1 MVTTAPA
8 LDAAGRHAP
17 TEAWLDERGIAWTFE
32 PAMALGRIDR
42 AASLANQARLEPL
55 DEDVVERYAAD
66 YERGDR
72 FPPLIVY
79 PKGRDGAVVLIG
91 GNHRTAGATKAK
103 RKTHPAY
110 VVTVTDDQV
119 LPLTYEDNRRHG
131 LPPSDEERVL
141 QALHLIGARGLTQD
155 EAAAVVGL
163 SVFKMRQ
170 GVGLAKAERRAK
182 EAGVAGWSS
191 LPKTARWRLSS
202 VESDAVFGEAAR
214 LAVMHEM
221 GAADVDTLV
230 RQVNAAHD
238 NHEALAIIG
247 ETEEALTE
255 RPHRRYSSRAGM
267 NTPRARML
275 EALRIVASLDPI
287 AIVRGCA
294 DADQRKVLHDQ
305 ILRAARVMGTVAE
318 KLTT

>member
-8 LDAAGRHAP
+8 LDRHAP

-32 PAMALGRIDR
+32 PAMPLGRIDR

-55 DEDVVERYAAD
+55 DEEVVDRYAAD

-110 VVTVTDDQV
+110 IVDVAADRV

-131 LPPSDEERVL
+131 LPPGDDERVL
-141 QALHLIGARGLTQD
+141 QALHLIGARGLTQE

-163 SVFKMRQ
+163 SIFKMKQ

-182 EAGVAGWSS
+182 EAALASWST
-191 LPKTARWRLSS
+191 LAKTSRWRLSS
-202 VESDAVFGEAAR
+202 IESDVVFAEAAR
-214 LAVMHEM
+214 LAVLHEM
-221 GAADVDTLV
+221 GSADIDSLV
-230 RQVNAAHD
+230 RQVNAAD
-238 NHEALAIIG
+238 DDHEALLIVG
-247 ETEEALTE
+247 ETEEALTNAP
-255 RPHRRYSSRAGM
+255 RRRYRAGA

-294 DADQRKVLHDQ
+294 DDEQRRVLHDQ

-318 KLTT
+318 KITT